1 MIRAMHKLIALQDKA
16 MALTARLAVALMLAR
31 AAPAAAI
38 HPRVAVMPGSC
49 RKQKPEK
56 IHTSFSRRWTG
67 PGSRRVATAL
77 EIEAVVEVLAVVEEV
92 AETVEVAGIAA
103 LAARQAQGSRN
114 PAAMFRGS
122 KHPDAGMTGM
132 TGITGVIETIA
143 VDAATARSAA
153 RAPISQIR

>member
-16 MALTARLAVALMLAR
+16 MALTARLAVALMIAR
-31 AAPAAAI
+31 AAPAAEI
-38 HPRVAVMPGSC
+38 QPRVAVMPGSC

-92 AETVEVAGIAA
+92 AEAAGVAA

-122 KHPDAGMTGM
+122 KHPDAGMTGA
-132 TGITGVIETIA
+132 IEMIEVTE
-143 VDAATARSAA
+143 RSAA
-153 RAPISQIR
+153 RAPISRTR

>member
-16 MALTARLAVALMLAR
+16 MALTARLAVALMIAR

-38 HPRVAVMPGSC
+38 QPRVAVMPGSC

-114 PAAMFRGS
+114 PAAMFRGN
-122 KHPDAGMTGM
+122 KHPDAGMTGA
-132 TGITGVIETIA
+132 IEMIEVTE
-143 VDAATARSAA
+143 RSAA
-153 RAPISQIR
+153 RAPISRTR